1 MEVFTPAVAR
11 STGSNLARTLAQTTI
26 FWLVFIGLVPLVI
39 VRIERGLDVA
49 SLGFAH
55 QTGLG
60 LALGVGFGAINLWSG
75 VALAVIGRG
84 TPFPTQTAR
93 ELVVTGPYRHLRNP
107 MAFGGLG
114 VAFALGL
121 ARGSWGTM
129 AYAIAGGVIWHVLAR
144 PMEERDLAA
153 RFGASY
159 HAYRAAV
166 RCWWPRLRPYRSSGR

>member
-11 STGSNLARTLAQTTI
+11 STSANLVRTLTQTAI
-26 FWLVFIGLVPLVI
+26 FWLVFIGVVPLAI
-39 VRIERGLDVA
+39 VHIERGLDIA
-49 SLGFAH
+49 AFAFAH
-55 QTGLG
+55 QRWLG
-60 LALGVGFGAINLWSG
+60 LALGVAFGAINLWSG
-75 VALAVIGRG
+75 VALAVVGRG

-114 VAFALGL
+114 VGFALGV

-129 AYAIAGGVIWHVLAR
+129 AYAIVGGIIWHVLAR

-159 HAYRAAV
+159 DAYRASV
-166 RCWWPRLRPYRSSGR
+166 RCWWPRLRPYRSR